1 MNTIKQLTP
10 AQFHAA
16 RAKADH
22 RIVDVRNRDEF
33 ASGSEA
39 SACWPVSEID
49 GASVSAFV
57 REHNLDPSH
66 TVVLLCASGKRAQLA
81 ADKLRALLPNPIA
94 IVQGGR
100 AALQAAAGTPRMSI
114 ERQIRIAAGALVI
127 LGALAALL
135 IHPLAVIFCALVG
148 AGLVFAGLTDWCGLG
163 LLLRRMPWNRS

>member
-1 MNTIKQLTP
+1 MNTVKQLTP

-16 RAKADH
+16 RGKPDH
-22 RIVDVRNRDEF
+22 RIIDVRNRDEF

-39 SACWPVSEID
+39 AACWPVSEID

-57 REHNLDPSH
+57 RDHDMDPAQ
-66 TVVLLCASGKRAQLA
+66 TIVLLCASGKRAQLA

-94 IVQGGR
+94 VVQGGR
-100 AALQAAAGTPRMSI
+100 TALLAAAGKPRMSI
-114 ERQIRIAAGALVI
+114 ERQIRIAAGALVVI
-127 LGALAALL
+127 GALAAVL
-135 IHPLAVIFCALVG
+135 IHPLAVVFCALIG